1 MPVAEARRDPVP
13 EPDRTTIVHALRSR
27 ALARPEALAFGF
39 LRRRGS
45 GELDT
50 DRLSY
55 DELLRRG
62 LAVAAVLLQRGDRGD
77 RVLILAPPGFD
88 YIAGLFGCFLAGRV
102 AVPAYPP
109 RNAKNM
115 ARLSAVAE
123 DCGATVLLTSTD
135 VAGKVGE
142 WGAGR
147 LPPLLLLDD
156 LPAAPPALP
165 VDPSPDE
172 LVLLQ
177 YTSGTTGL
185 PRGVMVSHANLV
197 ATIAAAEAKF
207 GLSPADRLVAWLP
220 PYHDFG
226 LVGALL
232 QAVFSGFT
240 SFLLTPAA
248 FLQDPVVWL
257 QAIALHR
264 ATLTLGPNFGYELLC
279 RVRLD
284 EPAGLN
290 LSSLRAAAMGGE
302 PPRAATMERFARRFA
317 PAGFRGTILCPG
329 YGLAE
334 ATLNVTAVPPPPAAA
349 AAALVGDV
357 ARRAWPPTLS
367 QEQHGSRAV
376 SNGPPFP
383 GMTVRIVDPA
393 TRMEVAHGAVGEIWV
408 AGSAVTRG
416 YWRRPELTQATFD
429 ARLADAPE
437 AGPFLRSGDL
447 GTLVDGELY
456 VLGRIKELLI
466 LRGQNLYPQDVE
478 ATVQASDPRLAPDGT
493 IAFTVEG
500 GQEERLVIVHE
511 LARSAQRGLDT
522 EALLASMRRAVVE
535 AHGVDPHTV
544 VLIRQPTLPRTTSG
558 KLQRLRARE
567 QFLAGELS
575 EIARWQQEDAAAA
588 PPVLDPATAG
598 LERLVCELAEQVTGA
613 RGIRPEDSFF
623 DLGGDSLAAMR
634 FVDLLERRTGIA
646 LPLREL
652 YELPTPAALAR
663 RLAASAAAVP
673 AAIPPDE
680 AGLAVPL
687 APLPEAGRDGRPL
700 VFCFHGAMGMAAD
713 HVALGLLLPDYRL
726 IAVQARGLLPDRLPE
741 TDLRALVTTYA
752 GLVARLAPNGPY
764 RFVGTGTG
772 AGVALE
778 VLRQLRPEPSPLD
791 FLAIVDAD
799 PTPVEWEL
807 LPRSFEACA
816 LRSWL
821 GLSPGRARLLAAL
834 ARALPWRW
842 RQAAFVQA
850 MRRQLADAPRLP
862 GLPDPTPGWV
872 AGMRR
877 TTETQLA
884 MFREQWRPAPHP
896 VRALLITAAADSAA
910 GARVERAWR
919 TLLPSMRRADVVG
932 ARSAIGSP
940 MPQREIAA
948 LLRAAFDKQAGAA
961 DAGYNPLLPLQPGGA
976 LPPLFCVHPLIGRAL
991 IFRPLAEALRPDVP
1005 VWGLETR
1012 GGEPG
1017 ETPFGSL
1024 AELVAAYLAAI
1035 RTVQPRGPYHL
1046 AGHSLGG
1053 SIAQELACR
1062 LEQAGE
1068 SVRFVAMFDTPL
1080 PAHFPT
1086 DRLPER
1092 RDTVRALAKTV
1103 DLPQHEI
1110 ADTGE
1115 AGVARLVERLIG
1127 QGFVPRG
1134 TDSDW
1139 LAQRIDAGTRTG
1151 VALVEHCTRY
1161 EPQVCAAPIILFRA
1175 VEETEFPGDEAFD
1188 WRPYTRGGM
1197 VRIDLAANHNR
1208 ILEPVH
1214 AARAAAV
1221 LRDRIGRHDV
1231 APAGPA

>member
-1 MPVAEARRDPVP
+1 MA
-13 EPDRTTIVHALRSR
+13 EPDRTTIVHALRSQ
-27 ALARPEALAFGF
+27 ALARPQAVAFGF
-39 LRRRGS
+39 VRRRGS
-45 GELDT
+45 GELET

-55 DELLRRG
+55 DELLRRS
-62 LAVAAVLLQRGDRGD
+62 LAVAAVLLRRGERGDRA
-77 RVLILAPPGFD
+77 LILAPPGFD

-109 RNAKNM
+109 RNTRNM
-115 ARLSAVAE
+115 ARLGAMAE
-123 DCGATVLLTSTD
+123 DCAASILLTVAD
-135 VAGKVGE
+135 VAGKVTE

-147 LPPLLLLDD
+147 LPPIMLLDD
-156 LPAAPPALP
+156 LPAATPARF
-165 VDPSPDE
+165 DPSPEE
-172 LVLLQ
+172 LAFLQ
-177 YTSGTTGL
+177 YTSGTTGT
-185 PRGVMVSHANLV
+185 PRGVMVSHGNLV
-197 ATIAAAEAKF
+197 ATVAAGEDRFA
-207 GLSPADRLVAWLP
+207 LTTADRMVAWLP

-226 LVGALL
+226 LVGTIL
-232 QAVFSGFT
+232 QSVYSGYPA
-240 SFLLTPAA
+240 FLLTPAA
-248 FLQDPVVWL
+248 FLQGPVIWL
-257 QAIALHR
+257 QAITEHR
-264 ATLTLGPNFGYELLC
+264 GTVTVGPNFGYELLAG
-279 RVRLD
+279 VRIEDLGSLD
-284 EPAGLN
+284 
-290 LSSLRAAAMGGE
+290 LSSLRAAATGGE

-317 PAGFRGTILCPG
+317 PVGFRGAVFCPA

-334 ATLNVTAVPPPPAAA
+334 AVLNVSAVPPPPAPTPAA
-349 AAALVGDV
+349 AVTDEA
-357 ARRAWPPTLS
+357 ARRPWARCLDAARYG
-367 QEQHGSRAV
+367 HAAV
-376 SNGPPFP
+376 SSGPPFAGMSILIVAPDTRRAVAP
-383 GMTVRIVDPA
+383 G
-393 TRMEVAHGAVGEIWV
+393 EVGEVWIE
-408 AGSAVTRG
+408 GSAVAQG
-416 YWRRPELTQATFD
+416 YWGRPAETAATFG

-447 GTLVDGELY
+447 GTLVGGELH
-456 VLGRIKELLI
+456 VLGRIKEVLI

-478 ATVQASDPRLAPDGT
+478 AAVLASDPMLAADST
-493 IAFTVEG
+493 IAFTVEERR
-500 GQEERLVIVHE
+500 EERLVVVQE
-511 LARSAQRGLDT
+511 LARSALRDCDAP
-522 EALLASMRRAVVE
+522 ELLATMRRAVLE
-535 AHGVDPHTV
+535 AHGVDPHAI
-544 VLIRQPTLPRTTSG
+544 VLIRPLTLPRTTSG
-558 KLQRLRARE
+558 KLQRLKARE
-567 QFLAGELS
+567 LFLAGELS
-575 EIARWQQEDAAAA
+575 EIARWQQDDGQAA
-588 PPVLDPATAG
+588 PAPPDPATAG
-598 LERLVCELAEQVTGA
+598 LERLVCALVEQVTGA
-613 RGIRPEDSFF
+613 RGIRPGDSFF

-634 FVDLLERRTGIA
+634 FVDLLERRTGLT

-652 YELPTPAALAR
+652 YGYPTPAALAR
-663 RLAASAAAVP
+663 RLAAGAAAAPVP
-673 AAIPPDE
+673 MPPEE

-687 APLPEAGRDGRPL
+687 APLPEAGRDGRPP

-713 HVALGLLLPDYRL
+713 HVALGLLLPEYRL
-726 IAVQARGLLPDRLPE
+726 IAIQARGLLPDRLPE
-741 TDLRALVTTYA
+741 TDLKALVATYA
-752 GLVARLAPNGPY
+752 ALVARLAPNGPF

-791 FLAIVDAD
+791 LLAIVDAD

-821 GLSPGRARLLAAL
+821 GLPPGRAQLLATL
-834 ARALPWRW
+834 ARLLPWRW
-842 RQAAFVQA
+842 RQAAVVKA
-850 MRRQLADAPRLP
+850 MRRQLAAAPSLP
-862 GLPDPTPGWV
+862 GLPDPTPDWV
-872 AGMRR
+872 AGMRH
-877 TTETQLA
+877 TAETQLA

-896 VRALLITAAADSAA
+896 VRALLVTAAADPVA

-919 TLLPSMRRADVVG
+919 TLLPALGRASVVG
-932 ARSAIGSP
+932 ARSAIGTP
-940 MPQREIAA
+940 MPQREIAT
-948 LLRAAFDKQAGAA
+948 LLRAAFAQRAGAA
-961 DAGYNPLLPLQPGGA
+961 DAGYNPLLPLQPGGN

-991 IFRPLAEALRPDVP
+991 IFRPLADALRPEVP

-1017 ETPFGSL
+1017 ETPFASL

-1068 SVRFVAMFDTPL
+1068 RVAFVAMFDTPL
-1080 PAHFPT
+1080 PSHFPT

-1103 DLPQHEI
+1103 DLPQQEI
-1110 ADTGE
+1110 AD
-1115 AGVARLVERLIG
+1115 AGDAGIARLVERLIG
-1127 QGFVPRG
+1127 QGFVPSG
-1134 TDSDW
+1134 TDSAW

-1161 EPQVCAAPIILFRA
+1161 EPQVCAAPIVLFRA

-1188 WRPYTRGGM
+1188 WRPYTRGGV

-1231 APAGPA
+1231 ALEGPA